1 MKKKEKVIEL
11 TLFIFIFLVYA
22 FSVSNTITFWDS
34 AEFITSSHNLQAS
47 HPPGAP
53 FYTLF
58 SNFILLFF
66 PASWAAI
73 ISNLISVFF
82 GALTIVLLYKIT
94 RFIAYKILE
103 GSPSKNNSVIAIFAG
118 LGSAL
123 TLSFS
128 TTFWTVSTEAEVYT
142 MSSFLL
148 LLVFYLMLLWNA
160 SEEVIKSRKILL
172 GIAFLLGLSIGVHL
186 INLSIIIPLS
196 ILCLHKKKGLDWK
209 NVIITLFSSII
220 LFLVIYTIG
229 IQGFLKVASFIDIQL
244 VNNYN
249 WPVNS
254 GLFVLIGMFSV
265 VLFFGL
271 KNAKKKRKRIT
282 FNVLL
287 AILFFALG
295 TSSYIMPFLKNAV
308 ITPFSNQIATSN
320 DLLKYI
326 QAKQFGVD
334 NIPLLKGAIFNAPL
348 DKDFPFLNSE
358 PIVSYDAESNRYVTT
373 DDGKYSKINYANE
386 FDMFFPRM
394 FSQKPI
400 SATGYSNWVNIKGEK
415 ITYPVKGKA
424 TDLLKPTFTEN
435 LTFFKNYQIDW
446 MYSRYLF
453 WNFIGRQNENK
464 GTGDVLNGNWI
475 SGVNAFD
482 KYKIGDKSVIP
493 DTYQNDKSNDGYY
506 FLPFILGILGLFAL
520 RKNKAYF
527 FTTLIFFLTFGL
539 GIIVYLNPVP
549 ESVLV
554 RERDYIFL
562 GSFIVFSLW
571 VGLSIIII
579 YTWLSKITSEKVKIG
594 IVSVVVFSCA
604 PFQLLAKNW
613 DNHQRKKDNFAYD
626 LGKAYLDS
634 CPKNAILITNGDN
647 FTFPLWYL
655 QEVESYRTDVR
666 VINFDQL
673 NLESYIDKLKYK
685 SLDSEPI
692 NFTFS
697 KVNYIEGNPKLF
709 PLKKETGQPADV
721 KLVLEFLNNEKTK
734 INWNGKQQHYIPAD
748 VFKVAIDS
756 SKFEYNLF
764 DSKALKANYVSAI
777 AWKYSKD
784 FYALNELMLMDII
797 QNNIHEKPIC
807 FAVNGQFDHYLGLQ
821 DFMIHEGFV
830 EVLSPMIRR
839 NKELNPKIVDTKR
852 VYSLLME
859 TMPFGKFN
867 NETEFIRFEN
877 REYIQSIV
885 RRNYYFLAQALIED
899 GENDKAKLVL
909 DKCLL
914 SFPSKTIA
922 YKQFAFAL
930 GKLYYRIGDSQKG
943 EEVCLKAMDNV
954 WEELQWITSVDNP
967 GNPILNVKKAS
978 KLKEMYEQMINQLAN
993 YNSEEANKRK
1003 MELEAFTRHFSIWL
1017 SKNWPYN

>member
-1 MKKKEKVIEL
+1 MRKRKRIIEL
-11 TLFIFIFLVYA
+11 ILFVFVFFIYA
-22 FSVSNTITFWDS
+22 FSVSNNIAFWDS
-34 AEFITSSHNLQAS
+34 AEFITSNYNLQAT

-53 FYTLF
+53 FYTLLC
-58 SNFILLFF
+58 SFILFF
-66 PASWAAI
+66 VSGSWSALVI
-73 ISNLISVFF
+73 NLVSAFF
-82 GALTIVLLYKIT
+82 GALTVVLLYRIT
-94 RFIAYKILE
+94 FLIALKLLKN
-103 GSPSKNNSVIAIFAG
+103 SLSKNSNNIAVLAG
-118 LGSAL
+118 IGSAL
-123 TLSFS
+123 TLAFS
-128 TTFWTVSTEAEVYT
+128 TTFWAVSTEAEVYT
-142 MSSFLL
+142 LSSFLL
-148 LLVFYLMLLWNA
+148 LLMFYFMLLWNNCDEA
-160 SEEVIKSRKILL
+160 INSRKILL
-172 GIAFLLGLSIGVHL
+172 GIVFLLGLSTGVHL

-196 ILCLHKKKGLDWK
+196 ILYIHKRKGLHWK
-209 NVIITLFSSII
+209 YLFLALFSSVF
-220 LFLVIYTIG
+220 LFLLLYSVG
-229 IQGFLKVASFIDIQL
+229 IQGFIKIASSLDIKL
-244 VNNYN
+244 VNTYSL
-249 WPVNS
+249 PVNS
-254 GLFVLIGMFSV
+254 GLFILIL
-265 VLFFGL
+265 LFLGAIIFGL
-271 KNAKKKRKRIT
+271 KSAKNTGKVKLH
-282 FNVLL
+282 NVLL
-287 AILFFALG
+287 AILFFAVG
-295 TSSYIMPFLKNAV
+295 ASSYIMPIIRSKV
-308 ITPFSNQIATSN
+308 STPFSNQIATSN
-320 DLLKYI
+320 ELLKYI

-334 NIPLLKGAIFNAPL
+334 NIPLVKGTVFNAPL
-348 DKDFPFLNSE
+348 DKNAPFSDDEPVVTYNS
-358 PIVSYDAESNRYVTT
+358 VSKKYETT
-373 DDGKYSKINYANE
+373 DDGKFSKINYASE
-386 FDMFFPRM
+386 YDMVFPRM

-400 SATGYSNWVNIKGEK
+400 SATGYSNWVTIKGEK
-415 ITYPVKGKA
+415 IVYPVKGKE
-424 TDLLKPTFTEN
+424 TDLLKPTFAEN
-435 LTFFKNYQIDW
+435 ATFFKNYQVDW

-464 GTGDVLNGNWI
+464 GTGDILNGNWI
-475 SGVNAFD
+475 SGINAFD

-527 FTTLIFFLTFGL
+527 FTTLVFFLTFGL

-571 VGLSIIII
+571 VGLSIITI

-613 DNHQRKKDNFAYD
+613 DNHQRSKDNFAYD